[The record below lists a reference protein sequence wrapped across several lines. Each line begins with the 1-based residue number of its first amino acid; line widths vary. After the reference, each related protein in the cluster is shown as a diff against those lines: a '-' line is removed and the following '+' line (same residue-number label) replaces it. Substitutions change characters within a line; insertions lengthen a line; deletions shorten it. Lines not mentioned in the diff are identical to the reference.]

1 MEHFKNKKLI
11 KANPYPYIKFLKM
24 LRSFPFR
31 AFFSTKK
38 LYYADDARRRL
49 LEGINMVCK
58 TTQITLGP
66 KVFLQLF
73 TIIFNNFF
81 SSKGRNV
88 ALENELGL
96 PKITK
101 DGVTVAKS
109 IQFVPHFILND
120 S

>member
-1 MEHFKNKKLI
+1 
-11 KANPYPYIKFLKM
+11 M
-24 LRSFPFR
+24 LRTFPFR

-38 LYYADDARRRL
+38 LYYSDDARRRL
-49 LEGINMVCK
+49 LKGINIVCK

-73 TIIFNNFF
+73 TTIFNKYFF
-81 SSKGRNV
+81 FSKGRNV

-109 IQFVPHFILND
+109 IQFVPHFSLND
-120 S
+120 SLYNLILG